1 MNNINNSAQKDNKG
15 LTSKEA
21 QKRLLEF
28 GPNQIFEPAKISF
41 FGIAKHEVTE
51 PMILLLLV
59 VGFFY
64 SLWGELG
71 DAITIFVV
79 IFLLV
84 LAEVYNE
91 FRAKKAIA
99 SLKKIAA
106 PKTKVLRDGEI
117 SEIDSENV
125 VPADI
130 LILTSGTKIAADA
143 KIQQNIGLQVD
154 ESALTGESFP
164 QDKNVDDNIYAG
176 TVIVSGEG
184 QAVVFATGKNTKLGK
199 TAAALKEIKPPK
211 TTLQLAMKSLAGKLV
226 YLAAFFSILI
236 PVIGILQGQDLK
248 TMVLTGLSLSFATIP
263 EELPIVIT
271 MVLGLGAYTL
281 SKSNFFVKK
290 IKAAET
296 LGNAT
301 VIVTDKTGTIT
312 ESQMRIVSL
321 YPNNEKEILEKA
333 SLAISQYSLSP
344 MEQEIKNRATELKIG
359 GKLPE
364 LIRQRNLGNGQK
376 SKSVIRKK
384 EGEYELFSSGAPEE
398 IFAMC
403 RNITS
408 DIRKELAEQT
418 SKGRRVIA
426 VAYKKITPAE
436 KELDFAQLETELNF
450 VGLISFEDP
459 PRSGVKET
467 IAKAAKAGI
476 RTIMVTGD
484 HPLTA
489 RFIAKE
495 VGILAKNDK
504 ILTGEDLNILSDE
517 ELQNTVKSVSVFAR
531 TTPQHKYRIVQAL
544 QKNGEVVAV
553 TGDGINDALALKG
566 ADIGIAMGIRGTDV
580 AKEAADVVLA
590 DDNYVTIT
598 QGIFEGRKFFD
609 NLQKGIKYYLSV
621 KVALI
626 LIFLLPV
633 LLGIPMPFA
642 PIQIII
648 LELFMDLAASAGF
661 VAEPQEKNIY
671 SRPPRKPKENI
682 MNNLVIKDILIKG
695 AVLFLAVTAV
705 YFYARL
711 QNLSQI
717 HSQTL
722 AFAAWIFGHIVLA
735 FISRSDKESIFSQGV
750 FTNKIINL
758 WALTATAFLILGIYL
773 PFLNERFNLLSISF
787 TQLVLT
793 ALTVSF
799 IVGFLELRK
808 VLNLNKNEEK
818 PASGV
823 LLRKTKTKK

>member
-1 MNNINNSAQKDNKG
+1 MNNTNNMTQKNNQG
-15 LTSKEA
+15 LTTKEA
-21 QKRLLEF
+21 QKRLLKF
-28 GPNQIFEPAKISF
+28 GPNQIFKAAKISF
-41 FGIAKHEVTE
+41 WGIAKHEVTE

-59 VGFFY
+59 VGIFY
-64 SLWGELG
+64 SLWGKLE

-99 SLKKIAA
+99 SLEKIAA
-106 PKTKVLRDGEI
+106 PKTKVLMDGNI
-117 SEIDSENV
+117 IEIDSENV
-125 VPADI
+125 VPDDI

-143 KIQQNIGLQVD
+143 KVEQSIGLQID
-154 ESALTGESFP
+154 ESSLTGESFP
-164 QDKNVDDNIYAG
+164 QEKNNNDNVYAG
-176 TVIVSGEG
+176 TVVVSGEG

-199 TAAALKEIKPPK
+199 IAATLKQIKSPK
-211 TTLQLAMKSLAGKLV
+211 TALQLAMKSLAGKLV

-236 PVIGILQGQDLK
+236 PVLGILRGQDFK

-263 EELPIVIT
+263 EELPIIIT

-281 SKSNFFVKK
+281 SKNNFLVKK

-301 VIVTDKTGTIT
+301 IIVTDKTGTIT
-312 ESQMRIVSL
+312 ESQMKIISL
-321 YPNNEKEILEKA
+321 YPDNKKEIIEKA
-333 SLAISQYSLSP
+333 LGSISQYSLSP
-344 MEQEIKNRATELKIG
+344 MEQEIKNKAIELKITNIP
-359 GKLPE
+359 PE
-364 LIRQRNLGNGQK
+364 IVRQRNFGNGRK

-384 EGEYELFSSGAPEE
+384 ENEYELFTSGAPEE
-398 IFAMC
+398 IFTMC
-403 RNITS
+403 R
-408 DIRKELAEQT
+408 DINNDIKNGLTEQT

-426 VAYKKITPAE
+426 VAYKILTPAE
-436 KELDFAQLETELNF
+436 RNLDFTKLEKDLNF
-450 VGLISFEDP
+450 AGLISFEDP

-467 IAKAAKAGI
+467 IAKAVEAGI

-495 VGILAKNDK
+495 VGILKEFDK
-504 ILTGEDLNILSDE
+504 VLTDRDLDSLSDE

-531 TTPQHKYRIVQAL
+531 TTPHHKYRIVQAL

-580 AKEAADVVLA
+580 AKEAAEVVLA
-590 DDNYVTIT
+590 DDNYITIT

-633 LLGIPMPFA
+633 LLGIPLPLA
-642 PIQIII
+642 QIQIIL
-648 LELFMDLAASAGF
+648 LELFMDLAASVGF
-661 VAEPQEKNIY
+661 VAEPREKNIY
-671 SRPPRKPKENI
+671 SRPPRNPKENI
-682 MNNLVIKDILIKG
+682 MNNRVIKDILIKG
-695 AVLFLAVTAV
+695 AALFIAVTSV
-705 YFYARL
+705 YFYARS
-711 QNLSQI
+711 QNLSLVQ
-717 HSQTL
+717 SQTF

-735 FISRSDKESIFSQGV
+735 FISRSDKESIFSLGM

-758 WALTATAFLILGIYL
+758 WALTAITFLILGIYL
-773 PFLNERFNLLSISF
+773 PFLKERLNLFSISF
-787 TQLVLT
+787 IQLIFT
-793 ALTVSF
+793 ALMVSF
-799 IVGFLELRK
+799 IVSFLELRK
-808 VLNLNKNEEK
+808 MFNLNKK
-818 PASGV
+818 
-823 LLRKTKTKK
+823 

>member
-1 MNNINNSAQKDNKG
+1 MTQKNNQG
-15 LTSKEA
+15 LTTNEA

-28 GPNQIFEPAKISF
+28 GPNQIFKPTKISF
-41 FGIAKHEVTE
+41 FGIAKHEVME

-64 SLWGELG
+64 SIWGKLE

-99 SLKKIAA
+99 SLEKIAA
-106 PKTKVLRDGEI
+106 PKTKALRDGNI
-117 SEIDSENV
+117 IEIDSENV
-125 VPADI
+125 VPDDI
-130 LILTSGTKIAADA
+130 LILISGTKIAADA
-143 KIQQNIGLQVD
+143 KIQQSIGLQID
-154 ESALTGESFP
+154 ESSLTGESFP
-164 QDKNVDDNIYAG
+164 QEKNNNDDIYAG

-184 QAVVFATGKNTKLGK
+184 QAVVFATGKKTKLGK
-199 TAAALKEIKPPK
+199 IASTLNEVKPPK
-211 TTLQLAMKSLAGKLV
+211 TALQLAMKSLAGKLV
-226 YLAAFFSILI
+226 YLAVFFSVLI
-236 PVIGILQGQDLK
+236 PVLGILRGQDFK

-281 SKSNFFVKK
+281 SKNNFLVKR

-301 VIVTDKTGTIT
+301 VILTDKTGTIT
-312 ESQMRIVSL
+312 ESQMKIASF
-321 YPNNEKEILEKA
+321 YPGNEKEIIEKA
-333 SLAISQYSLSP
+333 FCAISQYSVSP
-344 MEQEIKNRATELKIG
+344 MEQKIKNKAMELKITNIP
-359 GKLPE
+359 PE
-364 LIRQRNLGNGQK
+364 IFRQRNLGNGRK
-376 SKSVIRKK
+376 SKSVIRKGGDK
-384 EGEYELFSSGAPEE
+384 YELFVSGAPEE
-398 IFAMC
+398 IFTMC
-403 RNITS
+403 R
-408 DIRKELAEQT
+408 DISEDIKKGLAEQT

-426 VAYKKITPAE
+426 VAHKKLDFNE
-436 KELDFAQLETELNF
+436 ENLDFAKLEKDLNF
-450 VGLISFEDP
+450 SGLISFEDP
-459 PRSGVKET
+459 PRKGVKET
-467 IAKAAKAGI
+467 IAKAAEAGI

-495 VGILAKNDK
+495 VGILKEFDK
-504 ILTGEDLNILSDE
+504 VLTDKDLDSLSDE

-580 AKEAADVVLA
+580 AKEAAEVVLA
-590 DDNYVTIT
+590 DDNYITIT

-626 LIFLLPV
+626 LIFLLPA

-642 PIQIII
+642 PIQIIL

-661 VAEPQEKNIY
+661 VAEPREKNIY
-671 SRPPRKPKENI
+671 SRPPHNPKESIIDNRA
-682 MNNLVIKDILIKG
+682 IKDILIKG
-695 AVLFLAVTAV
+695 AVLFMAVTSV
-705 YFYARL
+705 YFYARS
-711 QNLSQI
+711 QNLSLVQ
-717 HSQTL
+717 SQTF
-722 AFAAWIFGHIVLA
+722 AFSAWIFGHIVLA
-735 FISRSDKESIFSQGV
+735 FISRSDKESIFSLGM

-758 WALTATAFLILGIYL
+758 WALTAITFLVLGIYL
-773 PFLNERFNLLSISF
+773 PFLKERLNLFSISF
-787 TQLVLT
+787 TQLIFT
-793 ALTVSF
+793 ALTASL

-808 VLNLNKNEEK
+808 MFNLNK
-818 PASGV
+818 
-823 LLRKTKTKK
+823 R

>member
-1 MNNINNSAQKDNKG
+1 MNNTNNMTQKNNQG
-15 LTSKEA
+15 LTTKEA
-21 QKRLLEF
+21 QKRLLKF
-28 GPNQIFEPAKISF
+28 GPNQIFKAAKISF
-41 FGIAKHEVTE
+41 WGIAKHEVTE

-59 VGFFY
+59 VGIFY
-64 SLWGELG
+64 SLWGKLE

-99 SLKKIAA
+99 SLEKIAA
-106 PKTKVLRDGEI
+106 PKTKVLMDGNI
-117 SEIDSENV
+117 IEIDSENV
-125 VPADI
+125 VPDDI

-143 KIQQNIGLQVD
+143 KVEQSIGLQID
-154 ESALTGESFP
+154 ESSLTGESFP
-164 QDKNVDDNIYAG
+164 QEKNNNDNVYAG
-176 TVIVSGEG
+176 TVVVSGEG

-199 TAAALKEIKPPK
+199 IAATLKQIKSPK
-211 TTLQLAMKSLAGKLV
+211 TALQLAMKSLAGKLV

-236 PVIGILQGQDLK
+236 PVLGILRGQDFK

-263 EELPIVIT
+263 EELPIIIT

-281 SKSNFFVKK
+281 SKNNFLVKK

-301 VIVTDKTGTIT
+301 IIVTDKTGTIT
-312 ESQMRIVSL
+312 ESQMKIISL
-321 YPNNEKEILEKA
+321 YPDNKKEIIEKA
-333 SLAISQYSLSP
+333 LGSISQYSLSP
-344 MEQEIKNRATELKIG
+344 MEQEIKNKAIELKITNIP
-359 GKLPE
+359 PE
-364 LIRQRNLGNGQK
+364 IVRQRNFGNGRK

-384 EGEYELFSSGAPEE
+384 ENEYELFTSGAPEE
-398 IFAMC
+398 IFTMC
-403 RNITS
+403 R
-408 DIRKELAEQT
+408 DINNDIKNGLTEQT

-426 VAYKKITPAE
+426 VAYKILTPAE
-436 KELDFAQLETELNF
+436 RNLDFTKLEKDLNF
-450 VGLISFEDP
+450 AGLISFEDP

-467 IAKAAKAGI
+467 IAKAVEAGI

-495 VGILAKNDK
+495 VGILKEFDK
-504 ILTGEDLNILSDE
+504 VLTDRDLDSLSDE

-531 TTPQHKYRIVQAL
+531 TTPHHKYRIVQAL

-580 AKEAADVVLA
+580 AKEAAEVVLA
-590 DDNYVTIT
+590 DDNYITIT

-633 LLGIPMPFA
+633 LLGIPLPLA
-642 PIQIII
+642 PIQIIL
-648 LELFMDLAASAGF
+648 LELFMDLAASVGF
-661 VAEPQEKNIY
+661 VAEPREKNIY
-671 SRPPRKPKENI
+671 SRPPRNPKENI
-682 MNNLVIKDILIKG
+682 MNNRVIKDILIKG
-695 AVLFLAVTAV
+695 AALFIAVTSV
-705 YFYARL
+705 YFYARS
-711 QNLSQI
+711 QNLSLVQ
-717 HSQTL
+717 SQTF

-735 FISRSDKESIFSQGV
+735 FISRSDKESIFSLGM

-758 WALTATAFLILGIYL
+758 WALTAITFLILGIYL
-773 PFLNERFNLLSISF
+773 PFLKERLNLFSISF
-787 TQLVLT
+787 IQLIFT
-793 ALTVSF
+793 ALMVSF
-799 IVGFLELRK
+799 IVSFLELRK
-808 VLNLNKNEEK
+808 MFNLNKK
-818 PASGV
+818 
-823 LLRKTKTKK
+823 